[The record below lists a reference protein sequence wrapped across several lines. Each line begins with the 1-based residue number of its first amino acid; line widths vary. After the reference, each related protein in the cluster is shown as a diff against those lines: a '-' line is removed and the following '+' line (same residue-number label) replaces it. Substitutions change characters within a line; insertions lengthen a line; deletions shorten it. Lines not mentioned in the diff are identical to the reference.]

1 MVVRGRYSP
10 RGIIDISDGTNL
22 EVEAPI
28 TLTDDTVGFIK
39 GSADGHILFWSES
52 AGTWLPSDVTGLKW
66 DSSLQ
71 ILKVNTTTQTN
82 RLLAGGVA

>member
-1 MVVRGRYSP
+1 MRNP
-10 RGIIDISDGTNL
+10 RIINPIIDISENTNL

-39 GSADGHILFWSES
+39 GSADGHILFWSEP

-66 DSSLQ
+66 DSSLRV
-71 ILKVNTTTQTN
+71 LRVSTTTQTT
-82 RLLAGGVA
+82 RLLAGGIS